1 MFSNVEGNETHKALP
16 ICSLDERL
24 YRFCAFSLSF
34 SADTREII
42 AGCNGGAIYIYDLY
56 RNETVG
62 KIQDAHEADTNAV
75 SFAGGSNHVVYSAS
89 DDGILKVWDRR
100 ILDESHP
107 LPVSVFVG
115 HGHGIT
121 YLDSKGDFRYII
133 TNSKDQTIKLWDTR
147 HPSSQSDIPSVIET
161 VKSNST
167 SWDYRNY
174 DRRMMNLRDQQ
185 KDDSVKTYSGH
196 LVNRTLIRARFS
208 PEFSTGQ
215 KYIYTGSGDGNVLV
229 YDVLSG
235 EKVYPQPQGGGVDYI
250 WNHKSVVRDVSWH
263 PYEPFILSS
272 SFDNTIGCVTM
283 ERFQSVFLSNHF
295 DIILDEGD
303 DDDYSS

>member
-1 MFSNVEGNETHKALP
+1 M
-16 ICSLDERL
+16 
-24 YRFCAFSLSF
+24 
-34 SADTREII
+34 
-42 AGCNGGAIYIYDLY
+42 
-56 RNETVG
+56 G

-235 EKVYPQPQGGGVDYI
+235 EKVYPQPQGGGVDYV

-283 ERFQSVFLSNHF
+283 ERFQSVFLSNNF